1 MLLWIHWTVTER
13 QATGRGFQVPAR
25 EGFEGLLS
33 PATEGLISCTPFL
46 GASITLVRVQVVVC
60 HRGRRQE
67 PHQRTAQTG
76 TCAVSVCKNACTDND
91 WINNFEGTRTAIQ
104 QVRASPAQDVDGGA
118 LVRVQGVVT
127 HCGLRLGDKQDG
139 SLVRVQG
146 CLSLWT
152 ATRRASRTA
161 TPVSSAGVA
170 HGASRVASRG
180 SIRTVRRR

>member
-67 PHQRTAQTG
+67 PHQRTQTG
-76 TCAVSVCKNACTDND
+76 TCTVSVCKNACTDND

-104 QVRASPAQDVDGGA
+104 RVRASPAQDVDGGA
-118 LVRVQGVVT
+118 SA
-127 HCGLRLGDKQDG
+127 CA
-139 SLVRVQG
+139 G
-146 CLSLWT
+146 CCHPLWT
-152 ATRRASRTA
+152 ATRRQTGRVTSACA
-161 TPVSSAGVA
+161 GLPVIVDCNEESEQDCYTSEQCGGCTRGKSCGIAGVD
-170 HGASRVASRG
+170 
-180 SIRTVRRR
+180 